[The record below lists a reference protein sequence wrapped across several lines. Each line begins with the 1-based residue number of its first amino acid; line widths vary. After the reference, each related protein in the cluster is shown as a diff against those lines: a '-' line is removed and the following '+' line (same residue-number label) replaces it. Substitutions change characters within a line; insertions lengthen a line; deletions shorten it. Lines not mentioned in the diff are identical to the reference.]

1 MQNWEAIHTLNIGY
15 LFFSCKLFTVFYTY
29 LLQVNMELIY
39 CFFSY
44 FCSYVL
50 ELIVENELEVPFYKI
65 CLIMAI
71 WLLLYVKKEWYRS
84 SFKGHVR
91 KVGLITFV
99 KITEL
104 KCISN
109 LIHNDDDLFSR
120 NISSC
125 K

>member
-1 MQNWEAIHTLNIGY
+1 
-15 LFFSCKLFTVFYTY
+15 
-29 LLQVNMELIY
+29 MELIG

-50 ELIVENELEVPFYKI
+50 ELIVENELEIPFYKI
-65 CLIMAI
+65 CPIMAI
-71 WLLLYVKKEWYRS
+71 WLLLYVKKEWYGS

-99 KITEL
+99 KIAEL

-109 LIHNDDDLFSR
+109 LVHNDNDLFSR
-120 NISSC
+120 NISSY